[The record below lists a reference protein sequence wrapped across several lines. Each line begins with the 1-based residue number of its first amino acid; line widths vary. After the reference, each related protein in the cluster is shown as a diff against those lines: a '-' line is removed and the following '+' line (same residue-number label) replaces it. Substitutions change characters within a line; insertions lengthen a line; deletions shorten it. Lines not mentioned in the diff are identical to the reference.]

1 MEQHKKSL
9 ENLDISGV
17 QNISKDI
24 SGAALGELSLKNL
37 DKNLQILKEVGVA
50 EICKATKIASKNIHS
65 ILEKRYESLSR
76 VHARGF
82 IQILEREYKIDLSA
96 WMKEF
101 DKVCV
106 FKEGVS
112 EEKNQ
117 ETDPEETAKKPLKVE
132 LDYSINQ
139 ANTSLSKKSSKWK
152 PFVLVI
158 GVIVIVLAVVIIQNS
173 SSLKEEKER
182 ESAIKSG
189 TKKSSFDDANLAEEN
204 KPEPTPKL
212 EEKPKEQDKQE
223 KPKEQD
229 KQEKPK
235 EQDKQEKEAIK
246 EYPNTIYIIPKRDI
260 WVEVIDLNEKKN
272 SFQKVFKKSYS
283 LETKNHRLLLRFGHG
298 HLSLK
303 NNHQEQNYNDSK
315 TRRFLYEPAKGLTLI
330 NEAQYKELQQ

>member
-1 MEQHKKSL
+1 MEQNKKSL
-9 ENLDISGV
+9 ENLDLSDV

-24 SGAALGELSLKNL
+24 SGAALEELSLKNL

-101 DKVCV
+101 DKACT
-106 FKEGVS
+106 FKEGVG
-112 EEKNQ
+112 EEQNQ
-117 ETDPEETAKKPLKVE
+117 ETDPEEKTKNPLKVE
-132 LDYSINQ
+132 IDYSINQ

-152 PFVLVI
+152 PFVLVL
-158 GVIVIVLAVVIIQNS
+158 GVIVIILAVVIIQNS
-173 SSLKEEKER
+173 SSLKEER
-182 ESAIKSG
+182 GQESAIKSG
-189 TKKSSFDDANLAEEN
+189 TKKNSFNKVNPTEEN
-204 KPEPTPKL
+204 KPEPTPKP
-212 EEKPKEQDKQE
+212 E
-223 KPKEQD
+223 
-229 KQEKPK
+229 EKPK

-246 EYPNTIYIIPKRDI
+246 EDPNTIYIIPKKDI
-260 WVEVIDLNEKKN
+260 WVEVVDLDEKKN
-272 SFQKVFKKSYS
+272 SFQKVFKKNYS

-303 NNHQEQNYNDSK
+303 NNHQEQEYNDGK
-315 TRRFLYEPAKGLTLI
+315 TKRFLYEPNKGLTLI

>member
-1 MEQHKKSL
+1 MEQNKKSL
-9 ENLDISGV
+9 ENLDLSDV

-24 SGAALGELSLKNL
+24 SGVALEELSLKNL

-101 DKVCV
+101 DKAYT
-106 FKEGVS
+106 FKESVS
-112 EEKNQ
+112 EEQNQ

-152 PFVLVI
+152 PFVLVL
-158 GVIVIVLAVVIIQNS
+158 GVIVIILAVVIIQNS
-173 SSLKEEKER
+173 SSLKEER
-182 ESAIKSG
+182 GQESAIKSG
-189 TKKSSFDDANLAEEN
+189 TKKNSFNKVNPTEEN
-204 KPEPTPKL
+204 KPELTPKL
-212 EEKPKEQDKQE
+212 EEKPTEQDKQG
-223 KPKEQD
+223 
-229 KQEKPK
+229 
-235 EQDKQEKEAIK
+235 KEAIK
-246 EYPNTIYIIPKRDI
+246 EDPNTIYIIPKKDI
-260 WVEVIDLNEKKN
+260 WVEVVDLDEKKN
-272 SFQKVFKKSYS
+272 SFQKVFKKNYS

-303 NNHQEQNYNDSK
+303 NNHQEQEYNDGK
-315 TRRFLYEPAKGLTLI
+315 TKRFLYEPNKGLTLI

>member
-1 MEQHKKSL
+1 MEQNKKSL
-9 ENLDISGV
+9 ENLDLSDV

-24 SGAALGELSLKNL
+24 SGAALEELSLKNL
-37 DKNLQILKEVGVA
+37 DKNLQILKEVGAA

-101 DKVCV
+101 DKACA

-112 EEKNQ
+112 EEQNQ
-117 ETDPEETAKKPLKVE
+117 ETDPEEKTKNPLKVE
-132 LDYSINQ
+132 IDYSINQ

-152 PFVLVI
+152 PFVLVL
-158 GVIVIVLAVVIIQNS
+158 GVVVIILVVVIIQNS
-173 SSLKEEKER
+173 SSLKEER
-182 ESAIKSG
+182 GQESTIKSG
-189 TKKSSFDDANLAEEN
+189 TKKNSFNKANPTEEN
-204 KPEPTPKL
+204 KPELTPKL
-212 EEKPKEQDKQE
+212 EEKPT
-223 KPKEQD
+223 
-229 KQEKPK
+229 

-246 EYPNTIYIIPKRDI
+246 EDPNTIYIIPKRDI
-260 WVEVIDLNEKKN
+260 WVEVVDLDEKKN
-272 SFQKVFKKSYS
+272 SFQKVFKKNYS

-303 NNHQEQNYNDSK
+303 NNHQEQEYNDGK
-315 TRRFLYEPAKGLTLI
+315 TKRFLYEPNKGLTLI

>member
-1 MEQHKKSL
+1 MEQNKKSL
-9 ENLDISGV
+9 ENLDLSDV

-24 SGAALGELSLKNL
+24 SGAALEELSLKNL

-50 EICKATKIASKNIHS
+50 EICKATRIASKNIHS

-76 VHARGF
+76 VHAKGF

-106 FKEGVS
+106 FKEGVG

-117 ETDPEETAKKPLKVE
+117 ETSPEETAKKPLKVE

-152 PFVLVI
+152 PFVLVL
-158 GVIVIVLAVVIIQNS
+158 GVVVIILAVVIIQNS
-173 SSLKEEKER
+173 SSLKEER
-182 ESAIKSG
+182 GQESAIKSG
-189 TKKSSFDDANLAEEN
+189 TKKNSFNKVNPTEEN

-223 KPKEQD
+223 K
-229 KQEKPK
+229 
-235 EQDKQEKEAIK
+235 EAIK
-246 EYPNTIYIIPKRDI
+246 EDPNTIYIIPKRDI
-260 WVEVIDLNEKKN
+260 WVEVIDLDEKKN
-272 SFQKVFKKSYS
+272 SFQKVFKKSYP
-283 LETKNHRLLLRFGHG
+283 LEAKNHRLLLRFGHG

-303 NNHQEQNYNDSK
+303 NNHQEQDYNDSK
-315 TRRFLYEPAKGLTLI
+315 TRRFLYEPNKGLTLI
-330 NEAQYKELQQ
+330 NEAQYKELRQ

>member
-1 MEQHKKSL
+1 MEQNKKSL
-9 ENLDISGV
+9 ENLDLSDV

-24 SGAALGELSLKNL
+24 SGAALEELSLKNL

-82 IQILEREYKIDLSA
+82 IQILEREYEIDLSA

-101 DKVCV
+101 DKACA

-112 EEKNQ
+112 EEQNQ
-117 ETDPEETAKKPLKVE
+117 ETDPEEKTKNPLKVE
-132 LDYSINQ
+132 IDYSINQ

-152 PFVLVI
+152 PFVLVL
-158 GVIVIVLAVVIIQNS
+158 GVVVIILAVVIIQNS
-173 SSLKEEKER
+173 SSLKEER
-182 ESAIKSG
+182 GQESAIKSG
-189 TKKSSFDDANLAEEN
+189 TKKNSFNKANPTEEN

-223 KPKEQD
+223 K
-229 KQEKPK
+229 
-235 EQDKQEKEAIK
+235 EAIK
-246 EYPNTIYIIPKRDI
+246 EDPNTIYIIPKKDV
-260 WVEVIDLNEKKN
+260 WVEVIDLDEKKN
-272 SFQKVFKKSYS
+272 SFQKVFKKNYS

-303 NNHQEQNYNDSK
+303 NNHQEQEYNDGK
-315 TRRFLYEPAKGLTLI
+315 TKRFLYEPNKGLTLI

>member
-9 ENLDISGV
+9 ENLDLSGV

-24 SGAALGELSLKNL
+24 SGAALEELSLKNL

-65 ILEKRYESLSR
+65 ILEKRYEALSR

-82 IQILEREYKIDLSA
+82 IQILEREYKMDLSA

-173 SSLKEEKER
+173 SSLKEERER
-182 ESAIKSG
+182 ESTIKSG
-189 TKKSSFDDANLAEEN
+189 TKKSSFDDANLIEEN
-204 KPEPTPKL
+204 KPEPTPKP
-212 EEKPKEQDKQE
+212 E
-223 KPKEQD
+223 
-229 KQEKPK
+229 EKPK

-246 EYPNTIYIIPKRDI
+246 EDPNTIYIIPKRDI
-260 WVEVIDLNEKKN
+260 WVEVIDLDEKKN

>member
-1 MEQHKKSL
+1 MEQNKKSL
-9 ENLDISGV
+9 ENLDISDV

-24 SGAALGELSLKNL
+24 SGAALEELSLKNL
-37 DKNLQILKEVGVA
+37 DKNLQILREIGVA

-65 ILEKRYESLSR
+65 ILEKHYESLSR
-76 VHARGF
+76 VRARGF

-101 DKVCV
+101 DKACT

-112 EEKNQ
+112 EEQNQ

-152 PFVLVI
+152 PFILVL
-158 GVIVIVLAVVIIQNS
+158 GVIVIILVVIIIQNS
-173 SSLKEEKER
+173 SSLKEER
-182 ESAIKSG
+182 GQESAIKSG
-189 TKKSSFDDANLAEEN
+189 AKKSSSNDANFAEEN

-212 EEKPKEQDKQE
+212 EEKPKEQDR
-223 KPKEQD
+223 
-229 KQEKPK
+229 
-235 EQDKQEKEAIK
+235 QEKEAIK
-246 EYPNTIYIIPKRDI
+246 EDPNTIYIIPKKDI
-260 WVEVIDLNEKKN
+260 WVEVIDLDEKKN
-272 SFQKVFKKSYS
+272 SFQKVFKKNYS

-303 NNHQEQNYNDSK
+303 NNHQEQDYNDSK
-315 TRRFLYEPAKGLTLI
+315 TRRFLYEPNKGLTLI
-330 NEAQYKELQQ
+330 NEAQYKELQR

>member
-1 MEQHKKSL
+1 MEQNKKSL
-9 ENLDISGV
+9 ENLDLSDV

-24 SGAALGELSLKNL
+24 SGAALEELSLKNL
-37 DKNLQILKEVGVA
+37 DKNLQILREVGVA

-82 IQILEREYKIDLSA
+82 IQILEREYKIDLST

-101 DKVCV
+101 DKACA

-112 EEKNQ
+112 EEQNQ
-117 ETDPEETAKKPLKVE
+117 ETDPEEKTKNPLKVE
-132 LDYSINQ
+132 IDYSINQ

-152 PFVLVI
+152 PFVLVL
-158 GVIVIVLAVVIIQNS
+158 GVIVIILAVVIIQNS
-173 SSLKEEKER
+173 SSLKEER
-182 ESAIKSG
+182 GQESAIKSG
-189 TKKSSFDDANLAEEN
+189 TKKNSFNKVNPTEEN
-204 KPEPTPKL
+204 KPEPTPKP
-212 EEKPKEQDKQE
+212 E
-223 KPKEQD
+223 
-229 KQEKPK
+229 EKPK

-246 EYPNTIYIIPKRDI
+246 EDPNTIYIIPKKDI
-260 WVEVIDLNEKKN
+260 WVEVIDLDEKKN
-272 SFQKVFKKSYS
+272 SFQKVFKKNYS

-303 NNHQEQNYNDSK
+303 NNHQEQEYNDGK
-315 TRRFLYEPAKGLTLI
+315 TKRFLYEPTKGLTLI

>member
-24 SGAALGELSLKNL
+24 SGAALEELSFKNL
-37 DKNLQILKEVGVA
+37 DKNLQILKEVGVT

-101 DKVCV
+101 NKACA

-223 KPKEQD
+223 K
-229 KQEKPK
+229 
-235 EQDKQEKEAIK
+235 EAIK
-246 EYPNTIYIIPKRDI
+246 EDPNTIYIIPKRDI
-260 WVEVIDLNEKKN
+260 WVEVIDLDEKKN

>member
-1 MEQHKKSL
+1 MEQDKKSL
-9 ENLDISGV
+9 ENLDLSDV

-24 SGAALGELSLKNL
+24 SGAALEELSLKNL

-50 EICKATKIASKNIHS
+50 EICKATRIASKNIHS

-106 FKEGVS
+106 FKESVS

-117 ETDPEETAKKPLKVE
+117 ETNPEETAKKPLKVE

-152 PFVLVI
+152 PFVIVL
-158 GVIVIVLAVVIIQNS
+158 GVIVIILAVVIIQNS
-173 SSLKEEKER
+173 SSLKEEREQ

-189 TKKSSFDDANLAEEN
+189 TKNSSSNDANLAEEN
-204 KPEPTPKL
+204 KLEPTPKP
-212 EEKPKEQDKQE
+212 EDKQEKLKEQDKQ
-223 KPKEQD
+223 
-229 KQEKPK
+229 KQ
-235 EQDKQEKEAIK
+235 EAIK
-246 EYPNTIYIIPKRDI
+246 ENPNTIYIIPKKDI
-260 WVEVIDLNEKKN
+260 WVEVVDLDEKKN
-272 SFQKVFKKSYS
+272 SFQKVFKKNYP

-298 HLSLK
+298 HISLK
-303 NNHQEQNYNDSK
+303 SNHQEQNYNDNK
-315 TRRFLYEPAKGLTLI
+315 TRRFLYEPNKGLTLI

>member
-1 MEQHKKSL
+1 MEQNKKSL
-9 ENLDISGV
+9 ENLDLSDV

-24 SGAALGELSLKNL
+24 SGAALEELSLKNL

-101 DKVCV
+101 DKACA
-106 FKEGVS
+106 FKEDVS
-112 EEKNQ
+112 EEQNQ
-117 ETDPEETAKKPLKVE
+117 ETDPEEKTKNPLKVE
-132 LDYSINQ
+132 IDYSINQ

-152 PFVLVI
+152 PFVLVL
-158 GVIVIVLAVVIIQNS
+158 GVVVIILAVVIIQNS
-173 SSLKEEKER
+173 SSLKEER
-182 ESAIKSG
+182 GQESAIKSG
-189 TKKSSFDDANLAEEN
+189 TKKSFFNKANPTEEN

-223 KPKEQD
+223 K
-229 KQEKPK
+229 
-235 EQDKQEKEAIK
+235 EAIK
-246 EYPNTIYIIPKRDI
+246 ENPNTIYIIPKKDI
-260 WVEVIDLNEKKN
+260 WVEVVDLDEKKN
-272 SFQKVFKKSYS
+272 SFQKVFKKNYS

-303 NNHQEQNYNDSK
+303 NNHQEQEYNDGK
-315 TRRFLYEPAKGLTLI
+315 TKRFLYEPNKGLTLI

>member
-1 MEQHKKSL
+1 MEQNKKSL
-9 ENLDISGV
+9 ENLDLSDV

-24 SGAALGELSLKNL
+24 SGAALEELSLKNL

-50 EICKATKIASKNIHS
+50 EICKATRIASKNIHS

-96 WMKEF
+96 WVKEF

-106 FKEGVS
+106 FKEGVG

-117 ETDPEETAKKPLKVE
+117 ETSPEETAKKPLKVE

-139 ANTSLSKKSSKWK
+139 ANTSLSKKTSKWK
-152 PFVLVI
+152 PFVLVL
-158 GVIVIVLAVVIIQNS
+158 GVIVIVLVVIIIQNS
-173 SSLKEEKER
+173 SSLKEER
-182 ESAIKSG
+182 GQESAIKSG
-189 TKKSSFDDANLAEEN
+189 TKNTSNEANPTEEN

-212 EEKPKEQDKQE
+212 EEKHKEQEQKQ
-223 KPKEQD
+223 
-229 KQEKPK
+229 
-235 EQDKQEKEAIK
+235 EAIK
-246 EYPNTIYIIPKRDI
+246 ENPNTIYIIPKRDV
-260 WVEVIDLNEKKN
+260 WVEVVDLDEKKN
-272 SFQKVFKKSYS
+272 SFQKVFKKKYP

-303 NNHQEQNYNDSK
+303 SNHQEQDYNDSK
-315 TRRFLYEPAKGLTLI
+315 TRRFLYEPNKGLTLI

>member
-9 ENLDISGV
+9 ENFDISGV

-24 SGAALGELSLKNL
+24 SGAALEELSLKNL

-96 WMKEF
+96 WVKEF

-223 KPKEQD
+223 K
-229 KQEKPK
+229 
-235 EQDKQEKEAIK
+235 EAIK
-246 EYPNTIYIIPKRDI
+246 ENPNTIYIIPKKDI
-260 WVEVIDLNEKKN
+260 WVEVIDLDEKKN
-272 SFQKVFKKSYS
+272 SFQKVFKKSYP

-315 TRRFLYEPAKGLTLI
+315 TRRFLYEPNKGLTLI

>member
-1 MEQHKKSL
+1 MEQNKKSL
-9 ENLDISGV
+9 ENLDLSDV

-24 SGAALGELSLKNL
+24 SGAALEELSLKNL

-101 DKVCV
+101 DKACA

-112 EEKNQ
+112 EEQNQ
-117 ETDPEETAKKPLKVE
+117 ETDPEEKTKNPLKVGI
-132 LDYSINQ
+132 DYSINQ

-152 PFVLVI
+152 PFVLVL
-158 GVIVIVLAVVIIQNS
+158 GVVVIILAVVIIQNS
-173 SSLKEEKER
+173 SSLKEER
-182 ESAIKSG
+182 GQESTIKSG
-189 TKKSSFDDANLAEEN
+189 TKKSSFNKANPTEEN
-204 KPEPTPKL
+204 KPEPTPKP
-212 EEKPKEQDKQE
+212 EEKL
-223 KPKEQD
+223 
-229 KQEKPK
+229 K

-246 EYPNTIYIIPKRDI
+246 EDPNTIYIIPKKDI
-260 WVEVIDLNEKKN
+260 WVEVVDLDEKKN
-272 SFQKVFKKSYS
+272 SFQKVFKKNYS

-303 NNHQEQNYNDSK
+303 NNHQEQEYNDGK
-315 TRRFLYEPAKGLTLI
+315 TKRFLYEPNKGLTLI

>member
-1 MEQHKKSL
+1 MEQNKKSL
-9 ENLDISGV
+9 ENLDLSDV

-24 SGAALGELSLKNL
+24 SGAALEELSLKNL

-50 EICKATKIASKNIHS
+50 EICKATRIASKNIHS

-96 WMKEF
+96 WVKEF

-106 FKEGVS
+106 FKEGVG

-117 ETDPEETAKKPLKVE
+117 ETSHEETAKKPLKVE

-152 PFVLVI
+152 PFVIVL
-158 GVIVIVLAVVIIQNS
+158 GVIVIILVVVIIQNS
-173 SSLKEEKER
+173 SSLKEER
-182 ESAIKSG
+182 GQESAIKSG
-189 TKKSSFDDANLAEEN
+189 TKNTFNEANPTEEN
-204 KPEPTPKL
+204 KPETTPKL
-212 EEKPKEQDKQE
+212 EEKHKEQDKPE
-223 KPKEQD
+223 KK
-229 KQEKPK
+229 
-235 EQDKQEKEAIK
+235 AIK
-246 EYPNTIYIIPKRDI
+246 ENPNTIYIIPKKDV
-260 WVEVIDLNEKKN
+260 WVEVVDLDEKKN
-272 SFQKVFKKSYS
+272 SFQKVFKKNYP

-303 NNHQEQNYNDSK
+303 SNHQEQDYNDSK
-315 TRRFLYEPAKGLTLI
+315 TRRFLYEPNKGLTLI
-330 NEAQYKELQQ
+330 NEAQYKELQR

>member
-1 MEQHKKSL
+1 MEQNKKSL
-9 ENLDISGV
+9 ENLDLSDV

-24 SGAALGELSLKNL
+24 SGAALEELSLKNL

-112 EEKNQ
+112 EEQNQ
-117 ETDPEETAKKPLKVE
+117 ETDPEEKTKNPLKVE
-132 LDYSINQ
+132 IDYSINQ

-152 PFVLVI
+152 PFVVVLGVVVI
-158 GVIVIVLAVVIIQNS
+158 ILAVVIIQNS
-173 SSLKEEKER
+173 SSLKEEREQ

-189 TKKSSFDDANLAEEN
+189 TKKNSFNKANPTEEN

-212 EEKPKEQDKQE
+212 EEKPKEHDKQG
-223 KPKEQD
+223 
-229 KQEKPK
+229 
-235 EQDKQEKEAIK
+235 KEAIK
-246 EYPNTIYIIPKRDI
+246 ENPNTIYIIPKKDI
-260 WVEVIDLNEKKN
+260 WVEVIDLDEKKN
-272 SFQKVFKKSYS
+272 SFQKVFKKNYS

-303 NNHQEQNYNDSK
+303 SNYQEQDYNDSK
-315 TRRFLYEPAKGLTLI
+315 TRRFLYEPNKGLTLI

>member
-1 MEQHKKSL
+1 MEQNKKSL
-9 ENLDISGV
+9 ENLDLSDV

-24 SGAALGELSLKNL
+24 SGVALEELSLKNL

-50 EICKATKIASKNIHS
+50 EICKATKIASKNIRS

-101 DKVCV
+101 DKACA

-112 EEKNQ
+112 EEQNQ
-117 ETDPEETAKKPLKVE
+117 ETDPEEKTKNPLKVE
-132 LDYSINQ
+132 IDYSINQ

-152 PFVLVI
+152 PFVLVL
-158 GVIVIVLAVVIIQNS
+158 GVVVIVLVVVIIQNS
-173 SSLKEEKER
+173 SSLKEER
-182 ESAIKSG
+182 GQESAIKSG
-189 TKKSSFDDANLAEEN
+189 TKKNSFNKANPTEEN

-212 EEKPKEQDKQE
+212 EEKPT
-223 KPKEQD
+223 
-229 KQEKPK
+229 

-246 EYPNTIYIIPKRDI
+246 EDPNTIYIIPKKDI
-260 WVEVIDLNEKKN
+260 WVEVVDLDEKKN
-272 SFQKVFKKSYS
+272 SFQKVFKKNYS

-303 NNHQEQNYNDSK
+303 NNHQEQEYNDGK
-315 TRRFLYEPAKGLTLI
+315 TKRFLYEPNKGLTLI

>member
-9 ENLDISGV
+9 ENLDLSGV

-24 SGAALGELSLKNL
+24 SGAALEELSLKNL
-37 DKNLQILKEVGVA
+37 DKNLQILREIGIQ

-76 VHARGF
+76 VHAKGF

-152 PFVLVI
+152 PFVLI
-158 GVIVIVLAVVIIQNS
+158 LGVIVIVLAVVIIQNS

-189 TKKSSFDDANLAEEN
+189 TKKNSFNDANLAEEN
-204 KPEPTPKL
+204 KLEPTPKL
-212 EEKPKEQDKQE
+212 E
-223 KPKEQD
+223 
-229 KQEKPK
+229 EKPK

-260 WVEVIDLNEKKN
+260 WVEVIDLDEKKN

>member
-1 MEQHKKSL
+1 MEQNKKSL
-9 ENLDISGV
+9 ENLDLSNI

-24 SGAALGELSLKNL
+24 SGAALEELSLKNL
-37 DKNLQILKEVGVA
+37 DKNLQILREVGVA

-101 DKVCV
+101 DKACT

-112 EEKNQ
+112 EEQNQ
-117 ETDPEETAKKPLKVE
+117 ETDPEEKTKNPLKVE
-132 LDYSINQ
+132 IDYSINQ

-152 PFVLVI
+152 PFVLVL
-158 GVIVIVLAVVIIQNS
+158 GVVVIILAVVIIQNS
-173 SSLKEEKER
+173 SFLKEER
-182 ESAIKSG
+182 GQESAIKSG
-189 TKKSSFDDANLAEEN
+189 TKKSSFNKANPTEEN

-223 KPKEQD
+223 K
-229 KQEKPK
+229 
-235 EQDKQEKEAIK
+235 EAIK
-246 EYPNTIYIIPKRDI
+246 EDPNTIYIIPKKDI
-260 WVEVIDLNEKKN
+260 WVEVIDLDEKKN
-272 SFQKVFKKSYS
+272 SFQKVFKKNYS

-303 NNHQEQNYNDSK
+303 NNHQEQDYNDGK
-315 TRRFLYEPAKGLTLI
+315 TRRFLYEPNKGLTLI

>member
-9 ENLDISGV
+9 ENLDLSGV

-24 SGAALGELSLKNL
+24 SGAALEELSLKNL

-204 KPEPTPKL
+204 KPETTPKL
-212 EEKPKEQDKQE
+212 EEKQTEQDKQ
-223 KPKEQD
+223 
-229 KQEKPK
+229 KQ
-235 EQDKQEKEAIK
+235 EAIK
-246 EYPNTIYIIPKRDI
+246 ENLNTIYIIPKKDI
-260 WVEVIDLNEKKN
+260 WVEVVDLDEKKN
-272 SFQKVFKKSYS
+272 SFQKVFKKNYP

-303 NNHQEQNYNDSK
+303 SNHQKQDYNDSK
-315 TRRFLYEPAKGLTLI
+315 TRRFLYEPNKGLTLI

>member
-1 MEQHKKSL
+1 MEQNKKSL
-9 ENLDISGV
+9 ENLDLSDV

-24 SGAALGELSLKNL
+24 SGAALEELSLKNL

-106 FKEGVS
+106 FKEGVG

-117 ETDPEETAKKPLKVE
+117 ETSPEETVKKLLKVE

-152 PFVLVI
+152 PFVLVL
-158 GVIVIVLAVVIIQNS
+158 GVFVIILAVVIIQNS
-173 SSLKEEKER
+173 SSLKEER
-182 ESAIKSG
+182 GQESAIKSG
-189 TKKSSFDDANLAEEN
+189 TKKSSFNEANPTEEN
-204 KPEPTPKL
+204 KLEPTPK
-212 EEKPKEQDKQE
+212 PKEKQTEHDKQG
-223 KPKEQD
+223 
-229 KQEKPK
+229 
-235 EQDKQEKEAIK
+235 KEAIK
-246 EYPNTIYIIPKRDI
+246 EDPNTIYIIPKRDI
-260 WVEVIDLNEKKN
+260 WVEVIDLDEKKN
-272 SFQKVFKKSYS
+272 SFQKVFKKNYS

-303 NNHQEQNYNDSK
+303 NNHQEQDYNDSK
-315 TRRFLYEPAKGLTLI
+315 TRRFLYEPNKGLTLI

>member
-1 MEQHKKSL
+1 MEQNKKSL
-9 ENLDISGV
+9 ENLDLSDV

-24 SGAALGELSLKNL
+24 SGAALEELSLKNL

-101 DKVCV
+101 DKACA
-106 FKEGVS
+106 FKESVS
-112 EEKNQ
+112 EEQNQ
-117 ETDPEETAKKPLKVE
+117 ETDPEEKTKNPLKVE
-132 LDYSINQ
+132 IDYSINQ
-139 ANTSLSKKSSKWK
+139 VNTSLSKKSSKWK
-152 PFVLVI
+152 PFVLVL
-158 GVIVIVLAVVIIQNS
+158 GVVVIILAVVIIQNS
-173 SSLKEEKER
+173 SSLKEER
-182 ESAIKSG
+182 GQESAIKSG
-189 TKKSSFDDANLAEEN
+189 TKKNSFNKVNPTEEN

-223 KPKEQD
+223 K
-229 KQEKPK
+229 
-235 EQDKQEKEAIK
+235 EAIK
-246 EYPNTIYIIPKRDI
+246 EDPNTIYIIPKKDI
-260 WVEVIDLNEKKN
+260 WVEVVDLDEKKN
-272 SFQKVFKKSYS
+272 SFQKVFKKNYS

-303 NNHQEQNYNDSK
+303 NNHQEQEYNDGK
-315 TRRFLYEPAKGLTLI
+315 TKRFLYEPNKGLTLI

>member
-1 MEQHKKSL
+1 MEQNKKSL
-9 ENLDISGV
+9 ENLDLSDV

-24 SGAALGELSLKNL
+24 SGAALEELSLKNL

-65 ILEKRYESLSR
+65 ILEKRYEFLSR

-101 DKVCV
+101 DKACA

-112 EEKNQ
+112 EEQNQ
-117 ETDPEETAKKPLKVE
+117 ETSPEETAKNPLKVE
-132 LDYSINQ
+132 IDYSINQ

-152 PFVLVI
+152 PFILVL
-158 GVIVIVLAVVIIQNS
+158 GVIVIILVVVIIQNS
-173 SSLKEEKER
+173 SSLKEEREQ

-189 TKKSSFDDANLAEEN
+189 TKKSSFNKANPTEEN

-212 EEKPKEQDKQE
+212 EEKL
-223 KPKEQD
+223 
-229 KQEKPK
+229 K

-246 EYPNTIYIIPKRDI
+246 ENPNTIYIIPKKDV
-260 WVEVIDLNEKKN
+260 WVEMIDLDEKKN
-272 SFQKVFKKSYS
+272 SFQKVFKKNYS

-298 HLSLK
+298 HLNLK
-303 NNHQEQNYNDSK
+303 NNHQEQEYNDSK
-315 TRRFLYEPAKGLTLI
+315 TRRFLYEPNKGLTLI
-330 NEAQYKELQQ
+330 NESQYKELQR

>member
-1 MEQHKKSL
+1 MEQDKKSL
-9 ENLDISGV
+9 ENLDLSDV

-24 SGAALGELSLKNL
+24 SGAALEELSLKNL

-50 EICKATKIASKNIHS
+50 EICKATRIASKNIHS

-106 FKEGVS
+106 FKEGVG

-117 ETDPEETAKKPLKVE
+117 ETSPEETAKKPLKVE

-152 PFVLVI
+152 PFVLVL
-158 GVIVIVLAVVIIQNS
+158 GVVVIILVVVIIQNS
-173 SSLKEEKER
+173 SSLKEER
-182 ESAIKSG
+182 GQESAIKSG
-189 TKKSSFDDANLAEEN
+189 TKKNSFNEANPTEEN
-204 KPEPTPKL
+204 KLEPTPKL

-223 KPKEQD
+223 K
-229 KQEKPK
+229 
-235 EQDKQEKEAIK
+235 EAIK
-246 EYPNTIYIIPKRDI
+246 EDPNTIYIIPKKDI
-260 WVEVIDLNEKKN
+260 WVEVVDLDEKKN
-272 SFQKVFKKSYS
+272 SFQKVFKKKYS
-283 LETKNHRLLLRFGHG
+283 LKTKNHRLLLRFGHG

-303 NNHQEQNYNDSK
+303 NNHQEQEYNDSK
-315 TRRFLYEPAKGLTLI
+315 TRRFLYEPNKGLTLI

>member
-1 MEQHKKSL
+1 MEQNKKSL
-9 ENLDISGV
+9 ENLDLSDV

-24 SGAALGELSLKNL
+24 SGAALEELSLKNL

-50 EICKATKIASKNIHS
+50 EICKATRIASKNIHS

-106 FKEGVS
+106 FKEGVG

-117 ETDPEETAKKPLKVE
+117 ETNPEETAKKPLKVE

-139 ANTSLSKKSSKWK
+139 ANTSLSKKTSKWK
-152 PFVLVI
+152 PFVIVL
-158 GVIVIVLAVVIIQNS
+158 GVIVIVLVVVIIQNS
-173 SSLKEEKER
+173 SSLKEEREQ

-189 TKKSSFDDANLAEEN
+189 TKKNSFNEANPTEEN

-212 EEKPKEQDKQE
+212 EEKLKEQE
-223 KPKEQD
+223 
-229 KQEKPK
+229 
-235 EQDKQEKEAIK
+235 KQEKEAIK
-246 EYPNTIYIIPKRDI
+246 EDPNTIYIIPKKDI
-260 WVEVIDLNEKKN
+260 WVEVIDLDEKKN
-272 SFQKVFKKSYS
+272 SFQKVFKKNYP

-303 NNHQEQNYNDSK
+303 SNHQKQDYNDSK
-315 TRRFLYEPAKGLTLI
+315 TRRFLYEPNKGLTLI
-330 NEAQYKELQQ
+330 NETQYKELQQ

>member
-1 MEQHKKSL
+1 MEQNKKSL
-9 ENLDISGV
+9 ENLDLSDV

-24 SGAALGELSLKNL
+24 SGAALEELSLKNL
-37 DKNLQILKEVGVA
+37 DKNLQILREIGVA

-106 FKEGVS
+106 FKEGVG

-117 ETDPEETAKKPLKVE
+117 ETNPEETAKKPLKVE

-152 PFVLVI
+152 PFVIVL
-158 GVIVIVLAVVIIQNS
+158 GVIVIILVVVIIQNS
-173 SSLKEEKER
+173 SSLKEEREQ

-189 TKKSSFDDANLAEEN
+189 TKKNSFNNANPTEEN

-212 EEKPKEQDKQE
+212 EEKPKEQDKQG
-223 KPKEQD
+223 
-229 KQEKPK
+229 
-235 EQDKQEKEAIK
+235 KEAIK
-246 EYPNTIYIIPKRDI
+246 ENPNTIYIIPKRDV
-260 WVEVIDLNEKKN
+260 WVEVIDLDEKKN
-272 SFQKVFKKSYS
+272 SFQKVFKKNYS

-315 TRRFLYEPAKGLTLI
+315 TRRFLYEPNKGLTLI
-330 NEAQYKELQQ
+330 NEIQYKELQQ

>member
-1 MEQHKKSL
+1 MEQNKKSL
-9 ENLDISGV
+9 EKLDLSDI

-24 SGAALGELSLKNL
+24 SGAALEELSLKNL

-65 ILEKRYESLSR
+65 ILEKHYESLSR

-101 DKVCV
+101 DKVCT

-112 EEKNQ
+112 EEQNQ
-117 ETDPEETAKKPLKVE
+117 ETDPEEKTKNPLKVE
-132 LDYSINQ
+132 IDYSINQ

-152 PFVLVI
+152 PFVLVL
-158 GVIVIVLAVVIIQNS
+158 GVVVIILAVVIIQNS
-173 SSLKEEKER
+173 SSLKEERER
-182 ESAIKSG
+182 ENAIKSG
-189 TKKSSFDDANLAEEN
+189 TKKSSFNKANPTEEN

-212 EEKPKEQDKQE
+212 EEKPT
-223 KPKEQD
+223 
-229 KQEKPK
+229 

-246 EYPNTIYIIPKRDI
+246 EDPNTIYIIPKKDI
-260 WVEVIDLNEKKN
+260 WVEVVDLDEKKN
-272 SFQKVFKKSYS
+272 SFQKVFKKNYS

-303 NNHQEQNYNDSK
+303 NNHQEQEYNDGK
-315 TRRFLYEPAKGLTLI
+315 TKRFLYEPNKGLTLI

>member
-1 MEQHKKSL
+1 MEQNKKSL
-9 ENLDISGV
+9 ENLDLSDV

-24 SGAALGELSLKNL
+24 SGAALEELSLKNL
-37 DKNLQILKEVGVA
+37 DKNLQILREIGVA

-65 ILEKRYESLSR
+65 ILEKRYESLSK

-112 EEKNQ
+112 EEQNQ
-117 ETDPEETAKKPLKVE
+117 ETDPEEKTKNPLKVE
-132 LDYSINQ
+132 IDYSINQ

-152 PFVLVI
+152 PFVVVLGVVVI
-158 GVIVIVLAVVIIQNS
+158 ILAVVIIQNS
-173 SSLKEEKER
+173 SSLKEER
-182 ESAIKSG
+182 GQESAIKSG
-189 TKKSSFDDANLAEEN
+189 TKKNSFNEVNPTEEN

-212 EEKPKEQDKQE
+212 EEKL
-223 KPKEQD
+223 
-229 KQEKPK
+229 K

-246 EYPNTIYIIPKRDI
+246 EDPNTIYIIPKKDI
-260 WVEVIDLNEKKN
+260 WVEVIDLDEKKN
-272 SFQKVFKKSYS
+272 SFQKVFKKNYS

-298 HLSLK
+298 HLNLK

-315 TRRFLYEPAKGLTLI
+315 TKRFLYEPNKGLTLI
-330 NEAQYKELQQ
+330 NETEYKELQQ

>member
-1 MEQHKKSL
+1 MEQNKKSL
-9 ENLDISGV
+9 ENLDLSDV

-24 SGAALGELSLKNL
+24 SGATLEELSLKNL

-101 DKVCV
+101 DKACA

-112 EEKNQ
+112 EEQNQ
-117 ETDPEETAKKPLKVE
+117 ETDPEEKTKNPLKVE
-132 LDYSINQ
+132 IDYSINQ

-152 PFVLVI
+152 PFVLVL
-158 GVIVIVLAVVIIQNS
+158 GVVVIVLVVVIIQNS
-173 SSLKEEKER
+173 SSLKEER
-182 ESAIKSG
+182 GQESAIKSG
-189 TKKSSFDDANLAEEN
+189 TKKNSFNKANPTEEN

-212 EEKPKEQDKQE
+212 EEKPT
-223 KPKEQD
+223 
-229 KQEKPK
+229 

-246 EYPNTIYIIPKRDI
+246 EDPNTIYIIPKKDI
-260 WVEVIDLNEKKN
+260 WVEVVDLDEKKN
-272 SFQKVFKKSYS
+272 SFQKVFKKNYS

-303 NNHQEQNYNDSK
+303 NNHQEQDYNDSK
-315 TRRFLYEPAKGLTLI
+315 TKRFLYEPNKGLTLI

>member
-1 MEQHKKSL
+1 MEQNKKSL
-9 ENLDISGV
+9 ENLDLSDV

-24 SGAALGELSLKNL
+24 SGVALEELSLKNL
-37 DKNLQILKEVGVA
+37 DKNLQILREVGVA

-101 DKVCV
+101 DKACT
-106 FKEGVS
+106 FKESVS
-112 EEKNQ
+112 EEQNQ
-117 ETDPEETAKKPLKVE
+117 EIDPEEKTKNPLKVE
-132 LDYSINQ
+132 IDYSINQ
-139 ANTSLSKKSSKWK
+139 ANTSLSKKTSKWK
-152 PFVLVI
+152 PFVLVL

-173 SSLKEEKER
+173 SSLKEER
-182 ESAIKSG
+182 GQESAIKSG
-189 TKKSSFDDANLAEEN
+189 TKKNSFNKANPTEEN
-204 KPEPTPKL
+204 KPEPTPKP
-212 EEKPKEQDKQE
+212 E
-223 KPKEQD
+223 
-229 KQEKPK
+229 EKPK

-246 EYPNTIYIIPKRDI
+246 EDPNTIYIIPKKDI
-260 WVEVIDLNEKKN
+260 WVEVIDLDEKKN
-272 SFQKVFKKSYS
+272 SFQKVFKKNYS

-303 NNHQEQNYNDSK
+303 NNHREQEYNDGK
-315 TRRFLYEPAKGLTLI
+315 TKRFLYEPNKGLTLI

>member
-1 MEQHKKSL
+1 MEQNKKSL
-9 ENLDISGV
+9 ENLDLSDV

-24 SGAALGELSLKNL
+24 SGAALEELSLKNL

-101 DKVCV
+101 DKVCA
-106 FKEGVS
+106 FKEGVG
-112 EEKNQ
+112 EGQNQ
-117 ETDPEETAKKPLKVE
+117 ETSPEEKTKNPLKVE
-132 LDYSINQ
+132 IDYSINQ
-139 ANTSLSKKSSKWK
+139 ANINLSKGLSKWK
-152 PFVLVI
+152 PFVLVL
-158 GVIVIVLAVVIIQNS
+158 GVIAIVLAVIIIQNS
-173 SSLKEEKER
+173 SSLKEER
-182 ESAIKSG
+182 EQESTIKSG
-189 TKKSSFDDANLAEEN
+189 TKKSSSNKANPTEEN

-223 KPKEQD
+223 K
-229 KQEKPK
+229 
-235 EQDKQEKEAIK
+235 EAIK
-246 EYPNTIYIIPKRDI
+246 ENPNTIYIIPKKDI
-260 WVEVIDLNEKKN
+260 WVEVIDLDEKKN
-272 SFQKVFKKSYS
+272 SFQKVFKKKYS
-283 LETKNHRLLLRFGHG
+283 LETKNHRLLLRFWHG

-303 NNHQEQNYNDSK
+303 NNHQEQEYNDGK
-315 TRRFLYEPAKGLTLI
+315 TKRFLYEPNKGLTLI

>member
-1 MEQHKKSL
+1 MEQNKKSL
-9 ENLDISGV
+9 ENLDLSDV
-17 QNISKDI
+17 QNVSKDI
-24 SGAALGELSLKNL
+24 SGAALEELSLKNL

-65 ILEKRYESLSR
+65 ILEKRYESLSK

-101 DKVCV
+101 DKACA

-112 EEKNQ
+112 EEQNQ
-117 ETDPEETAKKPLKVE
+117 ETDPEEKTKNPLKVE
-132 LDYSINQ
+132 IDYSINQ

-152 PFVLVI
+152 PFILVLGVVVI
-158 GVIVIVLAVVIIQNS
+158 ILAVVIIQNS
-173 SSLKEEKER
+173 SSLKEER
-182 ESAIKSG
+182 GQESAIKSG
-189 TKKSSFDDANLAEEN
+189 TKKNSFNKANPTEEN

-223 KPKEQD
+223 K
-229 KQEKPK
+229 
-235 EQDKQEKEAIK
+235 EAIK
-246 EYPNTIYIIPKRDI
+246 EDPNTIYIIPKKDI
-260 WVEVIDLNEKKN
+260 WVEVVDLDEKKN
-272 SFQKVFKKSYS
+272 SFQKVFKKNYS

-303 NNHQEQNYNDSK
+303 NNHQEQEYNDGK
-315 TRRFLYEPAKGLTLI
+315 TKRFLYEPNKGLTLI

>member
-1 MEQHKKSL
+1 MEQNKKSL
-9 ENLDISGV
+9 ENLDLSDV

-24 SGAALGELSLKNL
+24 SGAALEELSLKTL

-101 DKVCV
+101 DKACA

-112 EEKNQ
+112 EEQNQ
-117 ETDPEETAKKPLKVE
+117 ETDPEEKTKNPLKVE
-132 LDYSINQ
+132 IDYSINQ

-152 PFVLVI
+152 PFVLVL
-158 GVIVIVLAVVIIQNS
+158 GVVVIVLAVVIIQNS
-173 SSLKEEKER
+173 SSLKEER
-182 ESAIKSG
+182 GQESAIKSG
-189 TKKSSFDDANLAEEN
+189 TKKNSFNKANPTEEN

-223 KPKEQD
+223 K
-229 KQEKPK
+229 
-235 EQDKQEKEAIK
+235 EAIK
-246 EYPNTIYIIPKRDI
+246 EDPNTIYIIPKKDI
-260 WVEVIDLNEKKN
+260 WVEVIDLDEKKN
-272 SFQKVFKKSYS
+272 SFQKVFKKNYS

-303 NNHQEQNYNDSK
+303 NNHQEQEYNDGK
-315 TRRFLYEPAKGLTLI
+315 TKRFLYEPNKGLTLI

>member
-9 ENLDISGV
+9 ENLDLSDV

-24 SGAALGELSLKNL
+24 SGAALEELSLKNL

-106 FKEGVS
+106 FKEGVG

-117 ETDPEETAKKPLKVE
+117 ETNPEETAKKPLKVE

-158 GVIVIVLAVVIIQNS
+158 GVIVIVLAVVIVQNS
-173 SSLKEEKER
+173 SSLKEEREQ

-189 TKKSSFDDANLAEEN
+189 TKKSSFNKANPTEEN

-212 EEKPKEQDKQE
+212 EEKHKEQEQKQ
-223 KPKEQD
+223 
-229 KQEKPK
+229 
-235 EQDKQEKEAIK
+235 EAIK
-246 EYPNTIYIIPKRDI
+246 ENPNTIYIIPKKDI
-260 WVEVIDLNEKKN
+260 WVEVVDLDEKKN
-272 SFQKVFKKSYS
+272 SFQKVFKKNYS

-303 NNHQEQNYNDSK
+303 SNHQKQDYNDSK
-315 TRRFLYEPAKGLTLI
+315 TRRFLYEPNKGLTLI
-330 NEAQYKELQQ
+330 NEVQYKELQQ

>member
-1 MEQHKKSL
+1 MEQNKKSL
-9 ENLDISGV
+9 ENLDLSDV

-24 SGAALGELSLKNL
+24 SGAALEELSLKNL

-96 WMKEF
+96 WVKEF

-106 FKEGVS
+106 FKEGVG

-117 ETDPEETAKKPLKVE
+117 ETNLEETAKKPLKVE

-139 ANTSLSKKSSKWK
+139 ANTSLSKKTSKWK
-152 PFVLVI
+152 PFVLVL
-158 GVIVIVLAVVIIQNS
+158 GVIVIILAVVIIQNS
-173 SSLKEEKER
+173 SSLKEEREQ

-189 TKKSSFDDANLAEEN
+189 TKKSSSNKANPTEEN
-204 KPEPTPKL
+204 KPETTPKL
-212 EEKPKEQDKQE
+212 EEKHKEQEQKQ
-223 KPKEQD
+223 
-229 KQEKPK
+229 
-235 EQDKQEKEAIK
+235 EAIK
-246 EYPNTIYIIPKRDI
+246 ENPNTIYIIPKRDI
-260 WVEVIDLNEKKN
+260 WVEVIDLDEKKN
-272 SFQKVFKKSYS
+272 SFQKVFKKKYP

-303 NNHQEQNYNDSK
+303 NNHQEQEYNDNK

>member
-1 MEQHKKSL
+1 MEQNKKSL
-9 ENLDISGV
+9 ENLDLSDV

-24 SGAALGELSLKNL
+24 SGAALEELSLKNL

-82 IQILEREYKIDLSA
+82 IQILEREYKIDLST
-96 WMKEF
+96 WVKEF

-106 FKEGVS
+106 FKEGVG
-112 EEKNQ
+112 EEQKQ
-117 ETDPEETAKKPLKVE
+117 ETSPEETAKKPLKVE

-152 PFVLVI
+152 PFV
-158 GVIVIVLAVVIIQNS
+158 IVLGVVVIILVVVIIQNS
-173 SSLKEEKER
+173 SSLKEEREQ
-182 ESAIKSG
+182 ESAIKPD
-189 TKKSSFDDANLAEEN
+189 TKNSSFNEVSPTEE
-204 KPEPTPKL
+204 KKLEPTPKL
-212 EEKPKEQDKQE
+212 EEKPKEQDKQG
-223 KPKEQD
+223 
-229 KQEKPK
+229 
-235 EQDKQEKEAIK
+235 KEAIK
-246 EYPNTIYIIPKRDI
+246 ENPNTIYIIPKKDI
-260 WVEVIDLNEKKN
+260 WVEVVDLDEKKN
-272 SFQKVFKKSYS
+272 SFQKVFKKNYS

-303 NNHQEQNYNDSK
+303 NNHQEQEYNDGK
-315 TRRFLYEPAKGLTLI
+315 TKRFLYEPNKGLTLI